1 MQNEKTNKAGAAPVC
16 FAFCILHFA
25 FCIVPPVLLMAAA
38 ARADETVRLPA
49 TKDNSIVLVDKEWRD
64 NAGGQGR
71 IRIKGNQHLVAMMF
85 DVSAIKGR
93 LVKSATLVC
102 RKGDAH
108 IDGLTISTIMADWD
122 EMKSNALTSGMQT
135 FDGWGYPGAL
145 FPAVCGGNAFSL
157 VCQARSEV
165 KDGAYRWPVAPDL
178 VHALATGTAYGLALH
193 EWSADYSRNPTI
205 YSREQKGKEPY
216 LEVELSDVREPPP
229 ERAQIPC
236 VHYDGGDPEQLR
248 VRLASQPE
256 AFAFELA
263 VDGNPLPRW
272 NIPFVETSF
281 YMLMPIRD
289 VPYDCRKPVTVTL
302 RTMNRQGVRSE
313 PVTATVQ
320 PLRLKPVPM
329 PDVPPVAG
337 PSGSPFP
344 VPGSRLD
351 SVAVIPLEDKYDAA
365 GKPVGDLPPDYQ
377 ARNEVFDGRTI
388 RLAAARGEVVGFQAL
403 IKAVP
408 GREQA
413 SSRAEPRAP
422 STAGQAGR
430 ATPDPAPSCSPFPV
444 PGSRLV
450 SVACDLPG
458 LRVDAFRAVYVQGEG
473 GRRIP
478 DPLVPLAPTEEIA
491 LSADEATPV
500 CVDVY
505 VPFDFREREVRGAL
519 KLSDGRTLPIHLAV
533 RPFALPREA
542 SFACEMNGYGLPDK
556 TSQFYRLQ
564 EIAYDHRVHAN
575 ILAYGHSSTAPG
587 SRKSNVDMVMDGPA
601 GDGSRRMDEKRF
613 NDIAAGA
620 ARGYWDDFVK
630 VFGPYLSGAYFKDAW
645 RGPVVPPGFYLVF
658 HESWPLKVR
667 EFTSG
672 DPDAYEAFKAKPAYA
687 ETFVAVL
694 RDFLDVA
701 RREGWTRTGFQVYLN
716 NKGALGDPNKAPW
729 ILDEPTSYWDYRALQ
744 FYDDLVHRAQAGGAE
759 TALRYRIDISRPEF
773 DRGQLRGT
781 GGGLWVVST
790 SAFHNYHRLIADRME
805 RDGLRVWIYGSTNK
819 VEETNRTVQ
828 AWVLDAWRGGARGV
842 VPWQT
847 VNKDG
852 SAMTKADQLGLF
864 IFTKDDQGRPV
875 IRHSMRLAAYRRA
888 EQDVEYLELFRR
900 KGDSTPR
907 DMELLLDHY
916 VNLRGTVNVAYAED
930 AGTPRYARV
939 APEGLRGLREAA
951 AMFLSKR

>member
-1 MQNEKTNKAGAAPVC
+1 MKASAPVV
-16 FAFCILHFA
+16 A
-25 FCIVPPVLLMAAA
+25 VLLLAAA
-38 ARADETVRLPA
+38 AHAEQTVRLPV

-64 NAGGQGR
+64 NAGGQPR
-71 IRIKGNQHLVAMMF
+71 IRIKGNQHIVAMMF

-93 LVKSATLVC
+93 MVTSATLVC
-102 RKGDAH
+102 QKGDAQ

-122 EMKSNALTSGMQT
+122 EMKSNTMTSGMQEA
-135 FDGWGYPGAL
+135 DGWGYPGAR

-157 VCQARSEV
+157 VCQARSEIV
-165 KDGAYRWPVAPDL
+165 GAALGGRPAVAREAADPGQPRRAAPTKAADAPDAMYRWQVAPDL
-178 VHALATGTAYGLALH
+178 VYALATGTAYGLALH

-216 LEVELSDVREPPP
+216 LEVVLAEGAAEPPP
-229 ERAQIPC
+229 RRP
-236 VHYDGGDPEQLR
+236 
-248 VRLASQPE
+248 
-256 AFAFELA
+256 
-263 VDGNPLPRW
+263 
-272 NIPFVETSF
+272 
-281 YMLMPIRD
+281 
-289 VPYDCRKPVTVTL
+289 
-302 RTMNRQGVRSE
+302 SE
-313 PVTATVQ
+313 PVTATAQ
-320 PLRLKPVPM
+320 PLDLKPVPM

-388 RLAAARGEVVGFQAL
+388 HLAAARGEVVGFQAL
-403 IKAVP
+403 IKRGPEPAAAVP
-408 GREQA
+408 SG
-413 SSRAEPRAP
+413 
-422 STAGQAGR
+422 
-430 ATPDPAPSCSPFPV
+430 SPFPV

-458 LRVDAFRAVYVQGEG
+458 VRVEVYRAVYVQGQG

-478 DPLVPLAPTEEIA
+478 DPLVPLAPGEELAI
-491 LSADEATPV
+491 SADEATPV
-500 CVDVY
+500 CFDVY
-505 VPFDFREREVRGAL
+505 VPFDFKEREVAGAL
-519 KLSDGRTLPIHLAV
+519 KLSDGRTLPILLAV

-556 TSQFYRLQ
+556 TSEFYRIQ

-587 SRKSNVDMVMDGPA
+587 SRKSVMDMVMDGPA

-613 NDIAAGA
+613 NDIGPGA
-620 ARGYWDDFVK
+620 RQGFWDDFVK

-645 RGPVVPPGFYLVF
+645 RGPVAPPGFYLVF

-667 EFTSG
+667 EFFSG

-687 ETFVAVL
+687 ETFIAVL
-694 RDFLDVA
+694 RDFLDVT

-716 NKGALGDPNKAPW
+716 NKGSLRDPNKAPW
-729 ILDEPTSYWDYRALQ
+729 ILDEPVSYWDYRARQ

-759 TALRYRIDISRPEF
+759 AALRYRIDISRPEY
-773 DRGQLRGT
+773 DRGQLRSAGD
-781 GGGLWVVST
+781 LWVVST
-790 SAFHNYHRLIADRME
+790 SAFHNYHRLIADRVE
-805 RDGLRVWIYGSTNK
+805 ADGLRFWVYGSTNK

-828 AWVLDAWRGGARGV
+828 AWVLDAYRGGARGV

-847 VNKDG
+847 INKDG
-852 SAMTKADQLGLF
+852 AAMTKADQLGLF

-888 EQDVEYLELFRR
+888 EQDVEYLELHRR
-900 KGDSTPR
+900 RYNATPR
-907 DMELLLDHY
+907 SMLLLIEHY
-916 VNLRGTVNVAYAED
+916 VNLSGAVRTAYAED
-930 AGTPRYARV
+930 AGTPQYAKV
-939 APEGLRGLREAA
+939 TPEGLRQLRESAA
-951 AMFLSKR
+951 ASLSKP

>member
-1 MQNEKTNKAGAAPVC
+1 MRTLAAVC
-16 FAFCILHFA
+16 LA
-25 FCIVPPVLLMAAA
+25 VLLVPGVWAA
-38 ARADETVRLPA
+38 ETVRLPVA
-49 TKDNSIVLVDKEWRD
+49 KDNSIVLVDKEWRD

-71 IRIKGNQHLVAMMF
+71 IRIKGNQHIVAMMF

-102 RKGDAH
+102 RKGDAQ

-122 EMKSNALTSGMQT
+122 EMKSNAMTSGMQAA
-135 FDGWGYPGAL
+135 DGWGYPGAR
-145 FPAVCGGNAFSL
+145 FPAVSGGNAFSL
-157 VCQARSEV
+157 VCQAKSDV

-178 VHALATGTAYGLALH
+178 VHALATGMAYGLALH

-216 LEVELSDVREPPP
+216 LEVELSDAAEPPP
-229 ERAQIPC
+229 QRAEIPC
-236 VHYDGGDPEQLR
+236 VHYDGDDPEQLR
-248 VRLASQPE
+248 IRMPRQPE
-256 AFAFELA
+256 AFAFELT
-263 VDGNPLPRW
+263 VDGYSVPRW
-272 NIPFVETSF
+272 NIPFIEPSYGF
-281 YMLMPIRD
+281 KMPIRD
-289 VPYDCRKPVTVTL
+289 ARFDWRKPVMVTL

-329 PDVPPVAG
+329 PDVPPLAG

-365 GKPVGDLPPDYQ
+365 GQPVGDLPPDYQ

-403 IKAVP
+403 IKRGPEPAAAVP
-408 GREQA
+408 SG
-413 SSRAEPRAP
+413 
-422 STAGQAGR
+422 
-430 ATPDPAPSCSPFPV
+430 SPLPV

-450 SVACDLPG
+450 SVACALPG
-458 LRVDAFRAVYVQGEG
+458 LRVDAFRAVYVQGAG
-473 GRRIP
+473 GRRVP
-478 DPLVPLAPTEEIA
+478 DPLVPLAPSEGIA

-500 CVDVY
+500 CFDVY
-505 VPFDFREREVRGAL
+505 VPFDFKPPEVKGAL

-556 TSQFYRLQ
+556 TSEFYRLQ

-587 SRKSNVDMVMDGPA
+587 SRKSNVGMVMDGPA

-613 NDIAAGA
+613 NDIAPGA
-620 ARGYWDDFVK
+620 RQGFWDDFVK
-630 VFGPYLSGAYFKDAW
+630 VFGPYLSGAYFKNAW
-645 RGPVVPPGFYLVF
+645 RGPVAPPGFYLVF

-667 EFTSG
+667 EFSSG
-672 DPDAYEAFKAKPAYA
+672 DPDAYEAFKAKPVYA

-694 RDFLDVA
+694 RDFLNVA

-716 NKGALGDPNKAPW
+716 NKGSLGDPNKAPW

-790 SAFHNYHRLIADRME
+790 SAFHNYPRLIADRVE
-805 RDGLRVWIYGSTNK
+805 RDGLRFWIYGSTNK
-819 VEETNRTVQ
+819 VEESNRTVQ

-864 IFTKDDQGRPV
+864 IFTKDDQGKPV

-900 KGDSTPR
+900 KGDSTDGLVR
-907 DMELLLDHY
+907 LMIGNY
-916 VNLRGTVNVAYAED
+916 VNLSGGVQTAYAED
-930 AGTPRYARV
+930 AGTPQYARV
-939 APEGLRGLREAA
+939 TPEGLRSLREAA
-951 AMFLSKR
+951 AMFLSKP

>member
-1 MQNEKTNKAGAAPVC
+1 MKNEECRMQNGKTNKAGAAPVC
-16 FAFCILHFA
+16 SAFCILHFA

-49 TKDNSIVLVDKEWRD
+49 TLDNSIVLVDKEWRD
-64 NAGGQGR
+64 NAGAQPR
-71 IRIKGNQHLVAMMF
+71 IRIKGNQHIVAMMF
-85 DVSAIKGR
+85 DVSAVKGR

-102 RKGDAH
+102 QKGDAQ

-122 EMKSNALTSGMQT
+122 EMKSNALTSGMQAVEHGLQAT
-135 FDGWGYPGAL
+135 RGTQTEGWGYAGAR

-157 VCQARSEV
+157 VCQAKSDV
-165 KDGAYRWPVAPDL
+165 KDGAYRWPVEPDL

-216 LEVELSDVREPPP
+216 LEVVLAEGAAEPPP
-229 ERAQIPC
+229 ERAEIPC
-236 VHYDGGDPEQLR
+236 VHYDGDDPEQLR
-248 VRLASQPE
+248 IRMPRQPE

-263 VDGNPLPRW
+263 VDGNSVPRW
-272 NIPFVETSF
+272 NIPFVEPSF
-281 YMLMPIRD
+281 SLKMTIRD
-289 VPYDCRKPVTVTL
+289 ASFDWRKPVTVTL

-313 PVTATVQ
+313 PSSATAK
-320 PLRLKPVPM
+320 PLHLEPVPM
-329 PDVPPVAG
+329 PDVPPLPV
-337 PSGSPFP
+337 PSGSRFP
-344 VPGSRLD
+344 VPGSRLA
-351 SVAVIPLEDKYDAA
+351 SLAIIPLEDKYDAA
-365 GKPVGDLPPDYQ
+365 GRPVGDLPPDYQ
-377 ARNEVFDGRTI
+377 AANEVFDGRTI

-403 IKAVP
+403 IKRGP
-408 GREQA
+408 
-413 SSRAEPRAP
+413 EPA
-422 STAGQAGR
+422 AGAAGYKVR
-430 ATPDPAPSCSPFPV
+430 
-444 PGSRLV
+444 
-450 SVACDLPG
+450 VACDLPG
-458 LRVDAFRAVYVQGEG
+458 LRVDMFRAVYVQGQG

-478 DPLVPLAPTEEIA
+478 DPLVPLAPGEELA
-491 LSADEATPV
+491 LSADEAAPV
-500 CVDVY
+500 CFDVY
-505 VPFDFREREVRGAL
+505 VPFEFKDRRVEGEL

-556 TSQFYRLQ
+556 TSEFYRIQ

-613 NDIAAGA
+613 NDIGPGA
-620 ARGYWDDFVK
+620 RQGFWDDFVK

-645 RGPVVPPGFYLVF
+645 RGPVAPPGFYLVF

-667 EFTSG
+667 EFSNG

-716 NKGALGDPNKAPW
+716 NKGSLKDANKAPW
-729 ILDEPTSYWDYRALQ
+729 ILDEPVSYWDYRALQ
-744 FYDDLVHRAQAGGAE
+744 FYDDLVHRAQAGGAG

-773 DRGQLRGT
+773 DRGQLRSAGD
-781 GGGLWVVST
+781 LWVAST

-819 VEETNRTVQ
+819 VEDSNRTVQ
-828 AWVLDAWRGGARGV
+828 AWVLDAYRGGARGV

-847 VNKDG
+847 INKDG
-852 SAMTKADQLGLF
+852 SALQRADTLGLF
-864 IFTKDDQGRPV
+864 IFENRGDGPATIHP
-875 IRHSMRLAAYRRA
+875 SMRLKAYREA
-888 EQDVEYLELFRR
+888 EQTIEYLELV
-900 KGDSTPR
+900 GLTPGQMR
-907 DMELLLDHY
+907 AFVDHY
-916 VNLRGTVNVAYAED
+916 VGGDQGTS
-930 AGTPRYARV
+930 
-939 APEGLRGLREAA
+939 PEGWRALREAA
-951 AMFLSKR
+951 AGLIESRPPPGP

>member
-1 MQNEKTNKAGAAPVC
+1 MALAVLVLTVAATAQAAEPVR
-16 FAFCILHFA
+16 I
-25 FCIVPPVLLMAAA
+25 PV
-38 ARADETVRLPA
+38 

-102 RKGDAH
+102 RKGDAQ

-122 EMKSNALTSGMQT
+122 EMKSNALTSGMQAA
-135 FDGWGYPGAL
+135 DGWGYPGAR

-157 VCQARSEV
+157 VCQAKSHV

-193 EWSADYSRNPTI
+193 EWSADYSRNPTL

-216 LEVELSDVREPPP
+216 LEVVLADGQAEALPPRPSTDYCVRYL
-229 ERAQIPC
+229 
-236 VHYDGGDPEQLR
+236 HGDPEFLR
-248 VRLASQPE
+248 FGLNCPKG
-256 AFAFELA
+256 AFAFELT
-263 VDGNPLPRW
+263 VDGKPLPRW
-272 NIPFVETSF
+272 NTPFAQAGVQNI
-281 YMLMPIRD
+281 PIRD
-289 VPYDCRKPVTVTL
+289 VPCDCRKPVTVTL
-302 RTMNRQGVRSE
+302 RTLNRQGVRSE
-313 PVTATVQ
+313 PSSATAP
-320 PLRLKPVPM
+320 PLDVRPLPL
-329 PDVPPVAG
+329 PDVPPLAV

-365 GKPVGDLPPDYQ
+365 GRPVGDLPPDYQ
-377 ARNEVFDGRTI
+377 VRNEVFDGRTI
-388 RLAAARGEVVGFQAL
+388 HLVAARGEVVGFQAL
-403 IKAVP
+403 IKRSPEPAAAVP
-408 GREQA
+408 SG
-413 SSRAEPRAP
+413 SRL
-422 STAGQAGR
+422 
-430 ATPDPAPSCSPFPV
+430 PV

-458 LRVDAFRAVYVQGEG
+458 LRVEAYRALYVQCEG

-478 DPLVPLAPTEEIA
+478 DPLVPLASTEEIA
-491 LSADEATPV
+491 LSPDEATPV

-505 VPFDFREREVRGAL
+505 VPFDFREREVRGSL
-519 KLSDGRTLPIHLAV
+519 KLSDGRTLPIHLEV

-556 TSQFYRLQ
+556 TSEFYRLQ

-587 SRKSNVDMVMDGPA
+587 ARKSNVDMVMDGPA

-613 NDIAAGA
+613 NDIVPGA
-620 ARGYWDDFVK
+620 RQGFWDDFAK
-630 VFGPYLSGAYFKDAW
+630 VFGPYLSGAYVKDGW
-645 RGPVVPPGFYLVF
+645 RGPVAAPGFYLTF

-667 EFTSG
+667 EFSSG
-672 DPDAYEAFKAKPAYA
+672 DPDAYEAFKANPAYA

-694 RDFLDVA
+694 RDFIDRA
-701 RREGWTRTGFQVYLN
+701 AREGWGRAGFQVYLN
-716 NKGALGDPNKAPW
+716 NKGSLRDPNKAPW
-729 ILDEPTSYWDYRALQ
+729 ILDEPTSYWDYRALA
-744 FYDDLVHRAQAGGAE
+744 YYADLVRRAKGEKCPVNIQ
-759 TALRYRIDISRPEF
+759 YRIDISRPEF
-773 DRGQLRGT
+773 DRGQLRGKDE
-781 GGGLWVVST
+781 LWVVST
-790 SAFHNYHRLIADRME
+790 SAFHEYHRLVADRME

-819 VEETNRTVQ
+819 IEETNRTVQ
-828 AWVLDAWRGGARGV
+828 AWVLDAYRGGARGV

-864 IFTKDDQGRPV
+864 IFTKDAAGRPV

-900 KGDSTPR
+900 KGDRTDGLVR
-907 DMELLLDHY
+907 LMIGNY
-916 VNLRGTVNVAYAED
+916 VNLSGGVQTAYAED

-939 APEGLRGLREAA
+939 TPEGLRQLRESA
-951 AMFLSKR
+951 AMFLSKP